1 MPTPQDVMKMVTD
14 NEVKFVDFRFTDTR
28 GKEQHV
34 SVPISHFDEDKFE
47 SGHAF
52 DGSSIAGWKGIEDV
66 INQQILEIC
75 KETGADSIK
84 TKHGTAIRTVKSRYW
99 TNDWERFYDFMFEHN
114 VPELLE
120 RRIHQTNIKQFLGEN
135 PDLLPAGLN
144 VDSAYT
150 ITVRRSK

>member
-1 MPTPQDVMKMVTD
+1 M
-14 NEVKFVDFRFTDTR
+14 EVKPSVDELVTVYIKIRDAR
-28 GKEQHV
+28 DAARKQADEV
-34 SVPISHFDEDKFE
+34 DADFDEQL
-47 SGHAF
+47 
-52 DGSSIAGWKGIEDV
+52 DV

-84 TKHGTAIRTVKSRYW
+84 TKHGTAIRTIKSRYW

-120 RRIHQTNIKQFLGEN
+120 RRIHQTNIKQFLEEN

-144 VDSAYT
+144 VDSAYS

>member
-1 MPTPQDVMKMVTD
+1 MENKPS
-14 NEVKFVDFRFTDTR
+14 VD
-28 GKEQHV
+28 ELV
-34 SVPISHFDEDKFE
+34 SVYIKIRDARDAARKQADEIEADFE
-47 SGHAF
+47 EQL
-52 DGSSIAGWKGIEDV
+52 GI

-84 TKHGTAIRTVKSRYW
+84 TKHGTAIRTIKSRYW

-120 RRIHQTNIKQFLGEN
+120 RRIHQTNIKQFLEEN

-144 VDSAYT
+144 VDSAYS

>member
-1 MPTPQDVMKMVTD
+1 M
-14 NEVKFVDFRFTDTR
+14 EVKPSVDELVTVYIKIRDARDAARKQADEIDADFE
-28 GKEQHV
+28 EQL
-34 SVPISHFDEDKFE
+34 
-47 SGHAF
+47 
-52 DGSSIAGWKGIEDV
+52 DV

>member
-1 MPTPQDVMKMVTD
+1 M
-14 NEVKFVDFRFTDTR
+14 EVKPSVDELVTVYIKIRDARDAARKQADEVDADFE
-28 GKEQHV
+28 EQL
-34 SVPISHFDEDKFE
+34 
-47 SGHAF
+47 
-52 DGSSIAGWKGIEDV
+52 DV